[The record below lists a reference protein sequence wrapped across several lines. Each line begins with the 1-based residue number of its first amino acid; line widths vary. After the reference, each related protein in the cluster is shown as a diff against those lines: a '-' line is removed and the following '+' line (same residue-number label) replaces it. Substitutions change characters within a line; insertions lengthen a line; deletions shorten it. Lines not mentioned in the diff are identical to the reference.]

1 MAIRVP
7 AATMAIRDPAA
18 TMAIRDPAV
27 TMAIRD
33 PAAIRSIL
41 APEIRPRLII
51 PSRVT
56 VTDTAT
62 VTGIATSIATS
73 MNTITVPL
81 RHLVRICRHLAPII
95 VRHRHVPGVRQP
107 PGAPSIQCLE

>member
-7 AATMAIRDPAA
+7 AAIRA
-18 TMAIRDPAV
+18 
-27 TMAIRD
+27 
-33 PAAIRSIL
+33 IL

-56 VTDTAT
+56 VTDTVTDTDTAT
-62 VTGIATSIATS
+62 ATGIATSIATS

>member
-1 MAIRVP
+1 MAIRDPAETMAIRDP

-18 TMAIRDPAV
+18 TMAIRV
-27 TMAIRD
+27 
-33 PAAIRSIL
+33 PAAIRAIL
-41 APEIRPRLII
+41 APEIHPRLII

-56 VTDTAT
+56 DTDTDTGTAT
-62 VTGIATSIATS
+62 GIATS

-95 VRHRHVPGVRQP
+95 VRRRHVPGVRQP

>member
-7 AATMAIRDPAA
+7 AATMAISDPAA
-18 TMAIRDPAV
+18 TMAIRDPA
-27 TMAIRD
+27 AIR
-33 PAAIRSIL
+33 AIL

-56 VTDTAT
+56 VTATAT
-62 VTGIATSIATS
+62 ATGIATS

-107 PGAPSIQCLE
+107 PGAPFIQCLE

>member
-1 MAIRVP
+1 
-7 AATMAIRDPAA
+7 
-18 TMAIRDPAV
+18 
-27 TMAIRD
+27 
-33 PAAIRSIL
+33 
-41 APEIRPRLII
+41 
-51 PSRVT
+51 
-56 VTDTAT
+56 
-62 VTGIATSIATS
+62 

>member
-1 MAIRVP
+1 
-7 AATMAIRDPAA
+7 MAIRDPAA
-18 TMAIRDPAV
+18 TMAIRVPAA
-27 TMAIRD
+27 TMA
-33 PAAIRSIL
+33 IL

-51 PSRVT
+51 PSQVT

-62 VTGIATSIATS
+62 VTGIATS

>member
-7 AATMAIRDPAA
+7 AATMAISDPAA
-18 TMAIRDPAV
+18 TMAIRDPA
-27 TMAIRD
+27 AIR
-33 PAAIRSIL
+33 AIL

-56 VTDTAT
+56 VTATATVT
-62 VTGIATSIATS
+62 VTGIAIS

-107 PGAPSIQCLE
+107 PGAPFIQCLE

>member
-7 AATMAIRDPAA
+7 AATMAISDPAA
-18 TMAIRDPAV
+18 TMAIRDPA
-27 TMAIRD
+27 AIR
-33 PAAIRSIL
+33 AIL

-56 VTDTAT
+56 VTATAT
-62 VTGIATSIATS
+62 VTVTGIATS

-107 PGAPSIQCLE
+107 PGAPFIQCLE

>member
-18 TMAIRDPAV
+18 TMAIRDPAA
-27 TMAIRD
+27 TMAIRV
-33 PAAIRSIL
+33 PAAIRAIL
-41 APEIRPRLII
+41 APEIHPRLII

-56 VTDTAT
+56 DTDTDTGTAT
-62 VTGIATSIATS
+62 GIATS

>member
-1 MAIRVP
+1 MAISDPAATMAIRVP
-7 AATMAIRDPAA
+7 AATMA
-18 TMAIRDPAV
+18 
-27 TMAIRD
+27 
-33 PAAIRSIL
+33 IL

-56 VTDTAT
+56 VTVTDTAT
-62 VTGIATSIATS
+62 VTGIATS